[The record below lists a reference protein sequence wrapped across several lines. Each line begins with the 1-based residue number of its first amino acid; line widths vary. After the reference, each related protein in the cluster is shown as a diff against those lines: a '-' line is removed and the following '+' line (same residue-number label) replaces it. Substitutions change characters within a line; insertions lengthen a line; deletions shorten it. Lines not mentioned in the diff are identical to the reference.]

1 MTITELA
8 AVARRRRRVAAIRRT
23 RAAFPAFVPA
33 DPAALAH
40 ANAVA
45 RSVAARH
52 RPVPDS

>member
-1 MTITELA
+1 MTITEIA

-45 RSVAARH
+45 RSVAAQH
-52 RPVPDS
+52 RSRS